1 MIESGVYTVIHSTV
15 ETVLYTLYYT
25 HCTIDCTVI
34 HCTIYIVLY
43 TVDCIKC
50 KERQL
55 RMLINSPLRRLII
68 NESYKWVINEW
79 IWYWTLIMINNYY
92 Y

>member
-1 MIESGVYTVIHSTV
+1 MIESGVYTVIHCTV
-15 ETVLYTLYYT
+15 ETVLYTLYYI
-25 HCTIDCTVI
+25 HCTVI
-34 HCTIYIVLY
+34 HCTIYTTALY
-43 TVDCIKC
+43 TVGFIKC